1 MVETFGPA
9 DIIITVHVV
18 TRNCQDFTVNSEANA
33 SELLKILVFPNVIWR
48 VIIQSMKWNHGC
60 VSRTTIRHDDFEAHL
75 FRISRKST

>member
-33 SELLKILVFPNVIWR
+33 SEL
-48 VIIQSMKWNHGC
+48 MKNLSIPKCDLEGYNTEHEMEPWLC
-60 VSRTTIRHDDFEAHL
+60 E
-75 FRISRKST
+75 